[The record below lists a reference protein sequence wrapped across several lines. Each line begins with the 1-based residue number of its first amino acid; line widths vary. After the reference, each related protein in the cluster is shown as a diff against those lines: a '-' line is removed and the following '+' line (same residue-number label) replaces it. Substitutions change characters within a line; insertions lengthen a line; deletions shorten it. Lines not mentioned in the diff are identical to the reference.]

1 MLYTLKNLV
10 VVVTA
15 AWRTIAGK
23 GLIDFST
30 DHLAIGCEWDYYVP
44 LAEVNEPL

>member
-10 VVVTA
+10 VVITA

-30 DHLAIGCEWDYYVP
+30 DCLAIGCEWDFYAP
-44 LAEVNEPL
+44 LAELNEPL